1 MKIGDTMEDDGY
13 RGLIRNP
20 ETGQVMYASRS
31 MAMNRNLERI
41 DSIDQ
46 KPAVKTSKPVRL
58 VEEIVNDGERE
69 AQEQVVEA
77 TPEEEVSTGGDD
89 AEFALVS
96 IEAEVGAS
104 NNKDALKAIG
114 GNIGVKLTK
123 AMNVATMK
131 ERILAQVAEI
141 RAASEGA

>member
-1 MKIGDTMEDDGY
+1 MKISDTREDDGY

-58 VEEIVNDGERE
+58 VEEIVNEGERE

-104 NNKDALKAIG
+104 NDKDTLKAIG